1 MDMLYVFRAG
11 KKLLSTD
18 WKFVQYVTNLY
29 VQIVQ
34 NLVGRGI
41 PMDGYVKNV
50 L

>member
-1 MDMLYVFRAG
+1 MLYAFRAG
-11 KKLLSTD
+11 KKFLSTD

-29 VQIVQ
+29 VLIVQ
-34 NLVGRGI
+34 NIVGRGI